1 MTSSLLTVTDLH
13 VRYGPVRAVQ
23 GVSIDLPQGEMRVL
37 LGANGA
43 GKSSVTRAILGLVKA
58 DGGSVRLGGAELL
71 GLPPHEIHRAGIAW
85 VPQGRQLWGSLTV
98 LENLRLAADRFGR
111 AVADQR
117 IEAIFNRFP
126 RLRERQRNLAGT
138 LSGGEQQMVA
148 IGRAL
153 VSEPAVILMDE
164 PTLGLAPKVVS
175 DLFALVGELRDQGLS
190 ILMAEQ
196 NARQA
201 LKVANWGYVLE
212 GGVLAAS
219 GPAMRLAQSE
229 EVQEIYLGG
238 KA

>member
-1 MTSSLLTVTDLH
+1 VTAPLLTVTDLH
-13 VRYGPVRAVQ
+13 VRYGSVRAVQ
-23 GVSIDLPQGEMRVL
+23 GVCVDLPQGEMRVL

-43 GKSSVTRAILGLVKA
+43 GKSTVTRAILGLVKA
-58 DGGSVRLGGAELL
+58 ERGSVRLRGVELL
-71 GLPPHEIHRAGIAW
+71 GLRPHEVHRVGVAW

-98 LENLRLAADRFGR
+98 LENLRLAADRLGR

-117 IEAIFNRFP
+117 IEAIFERFP
-126 RLRERQRNLAGT
+126 RLRERQRNLAGA

-153 VSEPAVILMDE
+153 VSEPEVILMDE
-164 PTLGLAPKVVS
+164 PTLGLAPKVVAE
-175 DLFALVGELRDQGLS
+175 LFTLVGELRDLGLS

-201 LKVANWGYVLE
+201 LKMADWGYVLE
-212 GGVLAAS
+212 GGTVAAS
-219 GPAMRLAQSE
+219 GPARDLAQTE
-229 EVQEIYLGG
+229 EVQDIYLGG